1 LLTRRAPRISTASL
15 HDALPSSGELVVPA
29 AAVAEGGRVGVA
41 EDVQRLVQPGVQ
53 DRHVDGGGGSAGVP
67 RGAGPVGA
75 GSRCGER
82 RCLIHFCSLLLPLFP
97 LGQDVYLAGCMSVSI
112 AVRPAGTGHWER

>member
-82 RCLIHFCSLLLPLFP
+82 RCLDRKSTRLNSSHVKTS
-97 LGQDVYLAGCMSVSI
+97 Y
-112 AVRPAGTGHWER
+112 AVLC